1 LAFFPG
7 HFRLEKNL
15 DSVSAEGF
23 ALVQKML
30 KVAPL
35 ERATIED
42 ILEDPWMQDTT
53 VVNKM
58 KLIAFADY
66 NAIDNPPFSLHSNIN
81 ENESVKESV
90 PKRQRLSSC

>member
-1 LAFFPG
+1 
-7 HFRLEKNL
+7 
-15 DSVSAEGF
+15 
-23 ALVQKML
+23 ML

-42 ILEDPWMQDTT
+42 ILEDLWMKDTT
-53 VVNKM
+53 VATFNKM